1 MCLEMNAFHSE
12 RKTSSLLL
20 FTSFPSVLPTGLT
33 TVDVQTHKEQQ
44 PQKTTLNGQGRQRIG
59 QTSATFPFSS
69 IISVSGV
76 LQMHCKDKAES
87 AYAHGI
93 LNLSGISKC
102 LTESLT
108 ETAAKQPGIHFQN
121 QESQQKWW
129 KQQVCPIIILISKLS
144 SHTDR

>member
-1 MCLEMNAFHSE
+1 MDKEDKGLDKHLPHFHFHQLFQCLVFFRCTA
-12 RKTSSLLL
+12 
-20 FTSFPSVLPTGLT
+20 
-33 TVDVQTHKEQQ
+33 
-44 PQKTTLNGQGRQRIG
+44 
-59 QTSATFPFSS
+59 
-69 IISVSGV
+69 
-76 LQMHCKDKAES
+76 KDKAES